1 VGEAGSENYKENQ
14 PFSDEGDW
22 CPSEGDEA
30 FCVLKCFG
38 EKLVLKK
45 KNEIALVVT
54 SVKRGSTKLV
64 QALRAYTSLC
74 VCKSLSEGDDSNSLS
89 PLRVFGFVT
98 FLNYFCSNTMF
109 NDERRALLY

>member
-1 VGEAGSENYKENQ
+1 MGKAGSENYKENQ

-64 QALRAYTSLC
+64 QALRAYNNLC
-74 VCKSLSEGDDSNSLS
+74 VEDVCKSMSESNDSNSLFS
-89 PLRVFGFVT
+89 HLI
-98 FLNYFCSNTMF
+98 
-109 NDERRALLY
+109 